1 MICRKDSF
9 QKPTLF
15 SLGHKVLDAN
25 ASNTDAV
32 IGEIHA
38 VLELG

>member
-1 MICRKDSF
+1 MIFRKHFF
-9 QKPTLF
+9 QKLTLF
-15 SLGHKVLDAN
+15 SLGKKVLDAN
-25 ASNTDAV
+25 AFNTDGV